1 MAFHKCFNCE
11 MCRKKLFPFLEEETE
26 NQQGSVLPKN
36 VHLKMAELASR
47 LLEDVE
53 SVGSLGIAAGAI

>member
-1 MAFHKCFNCE
+1 MAFDKCFNCV
-11 MCRKKLFPFLEEETE
+11 MCGKKLFPFIEEETE

-36 VHLKMAELASR
+36 IHLKMAELASSLR
-47 LLEDVE
+47 EDVE